1 MKRQKTHIFFEVSK
15 SIKRLFVAFFAVIS
29 LSGCQAV
36 ATTTEYQEAGQ
47 VDEMVERNGQ
57 PVVQPIVQQAT
68 PQTNSSLAGGGVLQT
83 CLRELEALKRVHQKR
98 YEAKSG
104 DLNRVLTQAK
114 SYMEL
119 RENLNT
125 DTVSMVDSAYQ
136 FKISRTCNSVR
147 TELTRTLLERL
158 EAL

>member
-1 MKRQKTHIFFEVSK
+1 M
-15 SIKRLFVAFFAVIS
+15 IKRIKIQDLGVLRLMKLAVFLIAS
-29 LSGCQAV
+29 TFLVTGCQANAV
-36 ATTTEYQEAGQ
+36 ADSPLVDNQAG
-47 VDEMVERNGQ
+47 
-57 PVVQPIVQQAT
+57 QPIVSPESNQ
-68 PQTNSSLAGGGVLQT
+68 SSVSSQNVQSFGGGGTVLQS
-83 CLRELEALKRVHQKR
+83 CLRELDALKRIHQKR
-98 YEAKSG
+98 YQAKSG

-119 RENLNT
+119 RESLNV
-125 DTVSMVDSAYQ
+125 DTVSIMDAAYQ

>member
-1 MKRQKTHIFFEVSK
+1 MKRQKTTKLFA
-15 SIKRLFVAFFAVIS
+15 RLCSLKHFALILIALIS
-29 LSGCQAV
+29 LAGCQA
-36 ATTTEYQEAGQ
+36 
-47 VDEMVERNGQ
+47 
-57 PVVQPIVQQAT
+57 IAT
-68 PQTNSSLAGGGVLQT
+68 PQDEFVENETDAPVMSNAVATNQSSPASPIAGGGVLQT

-98 YEAKSG
+98 YQAKSG

-119 RENLNT
+119 RESLNG
-125 DTVSMVDSAYQ
+125 DTVAIMDAAYQ

-158 EAL
+158 ESL